1 MLSLGIV
8 GLPNVGKSTLFNAL
22 TSGAAGVSNY
32 PFATIDQN
40 VGQVPV
46 PDPRLLELERLLAP
60 SECTPCFVQ
69 FIDIAGLVRGASR
82 GEGLGNQFLGH
93 IRQVDA
99 LIHLVRC
106 FPDPDIVHVLDRV
119 DPVRDVSVVETELLL
134 ADLEVLDRIVSKQ
147 RNTWR
152 TDPRTHA
159 REKEQFLHFQR
170 CLEEGVPLRSLNLES
185 PARRRLKGLGLLTGK
200 PVVYVANVAEEDYSL
215 GEAPPCVRSLME
227 EVARFGP
234 TSVLVVSASLDH
246 ELQQLEPEEREEFLD
261 ELDLPSSGPERLIRK
276 GFQLLDLVTFY
287 TIARNKLR
295 AWEIPRGTPA
305 VRAAG
310 KIHTDMERGFIR
322 AQVASGPELCRI
334 GNWKEMHQK
343 GLIRTEGREYEIQD
357 GDVVEF
363 LFSS

>member
-46 PDPRLLELERLLAP
+46 PDSRLRELERLLEP
-60 SECTPCFVQ
+60 GECTPCFVQ

-93 IRQVDA
+93 VRQVDA

-119 DPVRDVSVVETELLL
+119 DPARDASVVETELML
-134 ADLEVLDRIVSKQ
+134 ADLEVLGRIISKQ
-147 RNTWR
+147 QNTWK
-152 TDPRTHA
+152 TDPRTYA
-159 REKEQFLHFQR
+159 REKEEFLLFQQ
-170 CLEEGVPLRSLNLES
+170 CLEKGVPLRSLDLDP
-185 PARRRLKGLGLLTGK
+185 PAQRRLKGLGLLTGK
-200 PVVYVANVAEEDYSL
+200 PVVYVANVAEEDYPL
-215 GEAPPCVRSLME
+215 GEDHPCVRTLE
-227 EVARFGP
+227 QEVARSGP
-234 TSVLVVSASLDH
+234 ASVLVLSASLDH
-246 ELQQLEPEEREEFLD
+246 ELQQLEPEDREEFLN
-261 ELDLPSSGPERLIRK
+261 ELDLPAPGPERLIRR
-276 GFQLLDLVTFY
+276 GFRLLDLVTFY

-310 KIHTDMERGFIR
+310 RVHTDMERGFIR
-322 AQVASGPELCRI
+322 AQVASGSELWRT
-334 GNWKEMHQK
+334 GSWKEMHQK
-343 GLIRTEGREYEIQD
+343 GRIRTEGREYEIQD

-363 LFSS
+363 LFTP

>member
-22 TSGAAGVSNY
+22 TSGAADVSNY

-46 PDPRLLELERLLAP
+46 PDPRLRDLERLLAP

-119 DPVRDVSVVETELLL
+119 DAARDMSVVETELLL
-134 ADLEVLDRIVSKQ
+134 ADLEVLSRIISKQ
-147 RNTWR
+147 QNTWR

-159 REKEQFLHFQR
+159 REKAQFLLFQR
-170 CLEEGVPLRSLNLES
+170 CLEDGVPLRSLDLEP
-185 PARRRLKGLGLLTGK
+185 PAKRRLKGLGLLTGK

-215 GEAPPCVRSLME
+215 GEDQPCVQSLKVEAARS
-227 EVARFGP
+227 GS

-246 ELQQLEPEEREEFLD
+246 ELQQLEQEEREEFME
-261 ELDLPSSGPERLIRK
+261 ELELPASGPERLIER

-287 TIARNKLR
+287 TIVRGKLR
-295 AWEIPRGTPA
+295 AWEIPRSTPA

-310 KIHTDMERGFIR
+310 KIHTDMERGFVR
-322 AQVASGPELCRI
+322 AQVAAAPELCRI
-334 GNWKEMHQK
+334 GSWKEMHQK

-357 GDVVEF
+357 GDVVEI
-363 LFSS
+363 LFTP

>member
-46 PDPRLLELERLLAP
+46 PDPRLRDLERLLAP

-69 FIDIAGLVRGASR
+69 CIDIAGLVRGASR

-99 LIHLVRC
+99 LVHLVRC
-106 FPDPDIVHVLDRV
+106 FPEPDIVHVLDRV
-119 DPVRDVSVVETELLL
+119 DPARDVSVVETELML
-134 ADLEVLDRIVSKQ
+134 ADLEVLGRIVSKQ
-147 RNTWR
+147 QNTWR

-159 REKEQFLHFQR
+159 REKEQFLLFQR
-170 CLEEGVPLRSLNLES
+170 CLEEGVPLRSLDLD
-185 PARRRLKGLGLLTGK
+185 PQAQRRLKGLGLLTGK

-215 GEAPPCVRSLME
+215 GEDQPCVRSLRA
-227 EVARFGP
+227 EVAPAGP
-234 TSVLVVSASLDH
+234 NPVLVVSASLDH
-246 ELQQLEPEEREEFLD
+246 ELQQLDPEDREEFLN
-261 ELDLPSSGPERLIRK
+261 ELDLPAPGPERLIRR
-276 GFQLLDLVTFY
+276 GFQILDLVTFY
-287 TIARNKLR
+287 TIARKKLR

-310 KIHTDMERGFIR
+310 KIHTDMEQGFIR
-322 AQVASGPELCRI
+322 AQVVSGPELCRT
-334 GNWKEMHQK
+334 GDWKEMHQK
-343 GLIRTEGREYEIQD
+343 GLIRTEGRDYEIQD

-363 LFSS
+363 LFSP

>member
-46 PDPRLLELERLLAP
+46 PDPRLRELERLLAP
-60 SECTPCFVQ
+60 NECTPCFVQ

-119 DPVRDVSVVETELLL
+119 DSARDVSVVETELLL
-134 ADLEVLDRIVSKQ
+134 ADLEVLSRIISKR

-159 REKEQFLHFQR
+159 REKEQFLLFQR
-170 CLEEGVPLRSLNLES
+170 RLEDGVPLRSLDLDP
-185 PARRRLKGLGLLTGK
+185 PAQRRLKGLGLLTGK
-200 PVVYVANVAEEDYSL
+200 PVVHVANVSEEDYAL
-215 GEAPPCVRSLME
+215 GEDQPCVRSLKE
-227 EVARFGP
+227 EVGHTGGA
-234 TSVLVVSASLDH
+234 SVLVVSASLDH
-246 ELQQLEPEEREEFLD
+246 ELQQLEPEEREEFMD
-261 ELDLPSSGPERLIRK
+261 ELDLPALGPERLIER
-276 GFQLLDLVTFY
+276 GFRILDLVMFY
-287 TIARNKLR
+287 TIVRGKLR

-305 VRAAG
+305 ARAAG
-310 KIHTDMERGFIR
+310 KIHSDMEQGFIR
-322 AQVASGPELCRI
+322 AQVASGPELCRA
-334 GNWKEMHQK
+334 GSWKELHQR
-343 GLIRTEGREYEIQD
+343 GLVRTEGREYQIQD

-363 LFSS
+363 LFTP

>member
-32 PFATIDQN
+32 PFATIDRN

-46 PDPRLLELERLLAP
+46 PDPRLREMERLLAP
-60 SECTPCFVQ
+60 GECTPCFVQ

-99 LIHLVRC
+99 LVHLVRC

-119 DPVRDVSVVETELLL
+119 DPARDVSVVETELML
-134 ADLEVLDRIVSKQ
+134 ADLEVLGRIVSKQ

-152 TDPRTHA
+152 TNPRAHA
-159 REKEQFLHFQR
+159 REEQQFLLFQR
-170 CLEEGVPLRSLNLES
+170 CLEDGVPLRSLDLDP
-185 PARRRLKGLGLLTGK
+185 PAQRRLKGLGLLTGK

-215 GEAPPCVRSLME
+215 GEDQPCVRSLQE
-227 EVARFGP
+227 EAALAGP
-234 TSVLVVSASLDH
+234 NSVLVVSASLDH
-246 ELQQLEPEEREEFLD
+246 ELQQLEPEEREEFVN
-261 ELDLPSSGPERLIRK
+261 ELALPASGPERLIRR
-276 GFQLLDLVTFY
+276 GFQILDLVTFY
-287 TIARNKLR
+287 TVARNKLR

-310 KIHTDMERGFIR
+310 RVHTDMERGFIR
-322 AQVASGPELCRI
+322 AQVASGAELCRI

-343 GLIRTEGREYEIQD
+343 GLVRTEGREYEIQD

-363 LFSS
+363 LFTP

>member
-22 TSGAAGVSNY
+22 TSGTAGVSNY

-46 PDPRLLELERLLAP
+46 PDSRLGELERVLEP
-60 SECTPCFVQ
+60 GECTPCFVQ

-93 IRQVDA
+93 VRQVDA

-106 FPDPDIVHVLDRV
+106 FPDPDIVHVLNRV
-119 DPVRDVSVVETELLL
+119 DPARDASVVETELML
-134 ADLEVLDRIVSKQ
+134 ADLEVLGRIISKQ
-147 RNTWR
+147 QNTWK
-152 TDPRTHA
+152 TAPRTHA
-159 REKEQFLHFQR
+159 REKEQFLLFRR
-170 CLEEGVPLRSLNLES
+170 CLEQGAPLRSLDLD
-185 PARRRLKGLGLLTGK
+185 PQARRRLKGLGLLTGK

-215 GEAPPCVRSLME
+215 GEDQPCVRSLKE
-227 EVARFGP
+227 EVARSGP
-234 TSVLVVSASLDH
+234 ASILVVSASLDH
-246 ELQQLEPEEREEFLD
+246 ELQELESAEREEFLN
-261 ELDLPSSGPERLIRK
+261 ELDLPAPGPERLIKR

-287 TIARNKLR
+287 TIAHNKLR

-310 KIHTDMERGFIR
+310 KIHSDMEQGFIR
-322 AQVASGPELCRI
+322 AQVASGSELCRI
-334 GNWKEMHQK
+334 GSWKEMHQQ

-363 LFSS
+363 LFTP

>member
-32 PFATIDQN
+32 PFATIDRN

-46 PDPRLLELERLLAP
+46 PDPRLLDLERLLEP
-60 SECTPCFVQ
+60 SECIPCFVQ

-93 IRQVDA
+93 VRQVDA

-119 DPVRDVSVVETELLL
+119 DPARDAAVVETELLL
-134 ADLEVLDRIVSKQ
+134 ADLEVLGRVISRQ
-147 RNTWR
+147 QNTWK
-152 TDPRTHA
+152 TEPRTHA
-159 REKEQFLHFQR
+159 REKEQFLLFQR
-170 CLEEGVPLRSLNLES
+170 CLEKGAPLRSLDLDP
-185 PARRRLKGLGLLTGK
+185 PAQRRLKGLGLLTGK
-200 PVVYVANVAEEDYSL
+200 PVVHVANVAEEDYSL
-215 GEAPPCVRSLME
+215 GEDQPCVRSLKE
-227 EVARFGP
+227 EAARSG
-234 TSVLVVSASLDH
+234 SSSILVVSASLDH
-246 ELQQLEPEEREEFLD
+246 ELQELEPAEREEFLN
-261 ELDLPSSGPERLIRK
+261 ELDLPAPGPERLIRR

-322 AQVASGPELCRI
+322 AQVASGSELCRI
-334 GNWKEMHQK
+334 GSWKKMHQQ
-343 GLIRTEGREYEIQD
+343 GSIRTEGRDYEIRD

-363 LFSS
+363 LFTP

>member
-46 PDPRLLELERLLAP
+46 PDSMLLELERLLAP

-93 IRQVDA
+93 VRQVDA

-119 DPVRDVSVVETELLL
+119 DPARDVSVVETELML
-134 ADLEVLDRIVSKQ
+134 ADLEVLSRIISKQ
-147 RNTWR
+147 RNAWR

-159 REKEQFLHFQR
+159 REKEQFLLFQQ
-170 CLEEGVPLRSLNLES
+170 CLEEGVPLRTLNLDRQ
-185 PARRRLKGLGLLTGK
+185 AQRQLKGLGLLTGK
-200 PVVYVANVAEEDYSL
+200 PVIYVANVAEEDYSL
-215 GEAPPCVRSLME
+215 GEGPPCVPSLKE
-227 EVARFGP
+227 AVAHTGSA
-234 TSVLVVSASLDH
+234 SVLVVSASLDQ
-246 ELQQLEPEEREEFLD
+246 ELQELEPAEREEFLN
-261 ELDLPSSGPERLIRK
+261 ELDLPASGPERLIRR
-276 GFQLLDLVTFY
+276 GFQILDLVTFY
-287 TIARNKLR
+287 TIVRGKLR
-295 AWEIPRGTPA
+295 AWEIPRSTPA

-310 KIHTDMERGFIR
+310 KIHSDMERGFIR
-322 AQVASGPELCRI
+322 AQVASGAELCRI
-334 GNWKEMHQK
+334 GSWKEMHHK
-343 GLIRTEGREYEIQD
+343 GLVRTEGREYEIQD
-357 GDVVEF
+357 RDVVEF
-363 LFSS
+363 LFTP

>member
-46 PDPRLLELERLLAP
+46 PDPRLRELERLLEP
-60 SECTPCFVQ
+60 SECIPCFVQ

-93 IRQVDA
+93 VRQVDA

-119 DPVRDVSVVETELLL
+119 DPARDVSVVEMELML
-134 ADLEVLDRIVSKQ
+134 ADLEVLSRVVSKQ
-147 RNTWR
+147 QNTWR

-170 CLEEGVPLRSLNLES
+170 CLEKGVPLRTLNLDP
-185 PARRRLKGLGLLTGK
+185 PALRRLKGLGLLTGK
-200 PVVYVANVAEEDYSL
+200 PVVYVANVAEENYSL
-215 GEAPPCVRSLME
+215 GEDQPCVRSLKE
-227 EVARFGP
+227 EVVRSGP
-234 TSVLVVSASLDH
+234 ISVLVVSASLDH
-246 ELQQLEPEEREEFLD
+246 ELQQLEPEEREEFME
-261 ELDLPSSGPERLIRK
+261 ELDLPTPGPERLIRR
-276 GFQLLDLVTFY
+276 GFRLLDLVTFY

-310 KIHTDMERGFIR
+310 KVHSDMEQGFIR
-322 AQVASGPELCRI
+322 AQVASGSELCRI
-334 GNWKEMHQK
+334 GSWKEMHQK

-363 LFSS
+363 LFTP

>member
-22 TSGAAGVSNY
+22 TSGAADVSNY

-46 PDPRLLELERLLAP
+46 PDPRLRALERLLAP
-60 SECTPCFVQ
+60 GECTPCFVQ

-119 DPVRDVSVVETELLL
+119 DAARDMSVVETELLL
-134 ADLEVLDRIVSKQ
+134 ADLEVLSRIISKQ
-147 RNTWR
+147 QNTWR

-159 REKEQFLHFQR
+159 REKEQFLIFQR
-170 CLEEGVPLRSLNLES
+170 CLEDGVPLRSLDLE
-185 PARRRLKGLGLLTGK
+185 PQAKRRLKGLGLLTGK

-215 GEAPPCVRSLME
+215 GEDQPCVQSLKVEAARSGS
-227 EVARFGP
+227 A
-234 TSVLVVSASLDH
+234 SVLVVSASLDH
-246 ELQQLEPEEREEFLD
+246 ELQQLEPEEREEFME
-261 ELDLPSSGPERLIRK
+261 ELELPASGPERLIER

-287 TIARNKLR
+287 TIVRGKLR
-295 AWEIPRGTPA
+295 AWEIPRSTPA

-310 KIHTDMERGFIR
+310 KIHTDMERGFVR
-322 AQVASGPELCRI
+322 AQVASAPELCRI
-334 GNWKEMHQK
+334 GSWKEMHQK

-357 GDVVEF
+357 GDVVEI
-363 LFSS
+363 LFTP

>member
-32 PFATIDQN
+32 PFATIDRN

-60 SECTPCFVQ
+60 SECTPCLVQ

-99 LIHLVRC
+99 IIHLVRC

-119 DPVRDVSVVETELLL
+119 DPARDVSVVETELLL
-134 ADLEVLDRIVSKQ
+134 ADLEVLSRIVSKQ
-147 RNTWR
+147 QNTWR
-152 TDPRTHA
+152 TDPRKHA
-159 REKEQFLHFQR
+159 WEREQLLLFQES
-170 CLEEGVPLRSLNLES
+170 LEKGIPLRSLNLDRQ
-185 PARRRLKGLGLLTGK
+185 ARRRLKGLGLLTGK

-215 GEAPPCVRSLME
+215 GEDPPCVRSLKE
-227 EVARFGP
+227 EVARSGL

-246 ELQQLEPEEREEFLD
+246 ELQQLEPEEREEFQD

-276 GFQLLDLVTFY
+276 GFQLLDLATFY

-305 VRAAG
+305 IRAAG

-322 AQVASGPELCRI
+322 AQVASGAELCRI
-334 GNWKEMHQK
+334 GSWKEMHHK

-363 LFSS
+363 LFTP

>member
-46 PDPRLLELERLLAP
+46 PDPRLRELERLLAP

-134 ADLEVLDRIVSKQ
+134 ADLEVLSRIVSKLQ
-147 RNTWR
+147 NTWN

-159 REKEQFLHFQR
+159 REKEQFLHFR
-170 CLEEGVPLRSLNLES
+170 ECLEKGVPLRTLNLD
-185 PARRRLKGLGLLTGK
+185 PQAQRRLKGLGLLTGK

-215 GEAPPCVRSLME
+215 GEDPPVVRSLKA
-227 EVARFGP
+227 EVDESGRA
-234 TSVLVVSASLDH
+234 SVLVVSASLDH
-246 ELQQLEPEEREEFLD
+246 ELQQLDPEDREEFLN
-261 ELDLPSSGPERLIRK
+261 ELDLPGTGPERLIRR

-287 TIARNKLR
+287 TIARDKLR
-295 AWEIPRGTPA
+295 AWEIPRGTPS

-334 GNWKEMHQK
+334 GSWKEMHQN

-363 LFSS
+363 LFTP